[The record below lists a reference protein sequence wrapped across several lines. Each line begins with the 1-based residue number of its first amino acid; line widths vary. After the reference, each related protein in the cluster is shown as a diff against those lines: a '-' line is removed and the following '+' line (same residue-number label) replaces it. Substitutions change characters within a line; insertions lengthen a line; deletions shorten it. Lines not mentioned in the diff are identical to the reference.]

1 MSTELA
7 LHRMP
12 MAGDLWVCTGDLPTP
27 KKTSHEVSQGS
38 YTSSHAEKTWLER
51 EDGQRRCGGRAVGRG
66 DPTWHRA
73 MDSVTRLSLPGRS

>member
-27 KKTSHEVSQGS
+27 KKMSHEVSQGS
-38 YTSSHAEKTWLER
+38 YTSGHAEKTRLER
-51 EDGQRRCGGRAVGRG
+51 EDGQRRCGGRGG
-66 DPTWHRA
+66 T
-73 MDSVTRLSLPGRS
+73 G